1 MGVSPYGIPVFC
13 AITFTAVKK
22 LPLLPGIVSV
32 REGMSNFFNRISRP
46 MKKVLPLLA
55 LVALCTLFSNVLSAQ
70 SPKVSVQGT
79 LKTSTG
85 TAVDDGEYSVI
96 FKLYTQ
102 ADGGSAVW
110 TESADVELVGGVYS
124 HLLGSEEPINPTHFA
139 NTLFLGVT
147 VGGSEL
153 TPRTE
158 LTYSPYALSVNT
170 SVNTTNLTGPN
181 NGKTYY
187 DGTGKLFILTN
198 NTERFSID
206 NSGNVGIGSA
216 GSTFDLAIGDNDT
229 GIDNFGD
236 VGDGKLAFKAN
247 GEIHLSLNGFG
258 KTGIGNFD
266 NPAIRLAIGDH
277 DTGIESYGDGE
288 IGIKTQGDE
297 RMRFKPN
304 GRIGIGTNDP
314 RTSLH
319 VAGGTAALTADAN
332 YFKFTFGQNSPTQ
345 DGNNFGLVVAFFQG
359 DLVADGAI
367 VSGTSVNWSDA
378 RTKNIL
384 GRSNASKDLGIL
396 NTIRITDYQMIDRV
410 KDKQDYKKVIAQEVE
425 SVFPQAVMTST
436 RVIPNVYEQASIF
449 KFDNGMLTVTTTKA
463 HDFAAGNEIDL
474 VTPEGR
480 LSNIKV
486 TSVKDAHTFTVAAEK
501 APSNVFVYGKYVD
514 DFKSVDYDALSML
527 NISATQELYRQ
538 VQELQKENA
547 ALKAENGALRTQS
560 TGVESRLARLEAML
574 SGGAK
579 GSVVGEK

>member
-1 MGVSPYGIPVFC
+1 
-13 AITFTAVKK
+13 
-22 LPLLPGIVSV
+22 
-32 REGMSNFFNRISRP
+32 
-46 MKKVLPLLA
+46 MKKSVQILLLA
-55 LVALCTLFSNVLSAQ
+55 VCCGIFSTSMMAQ
-70 SPKVSVQGT
+70 NAKVSVQGT

-85 TAVDDGEYSVI
+85 TAVEDGQYAVI

-102 ADGGSAVW
+102 ADGGSALW
-110 TESADVELVGGVYS
+110 TETADVELVGGVYS
-124 HLLGSEEPINPTHFA
+124 HLLGSVNAINPTHFA

-206 NSGNVGIGSA
+206 NSGNVGIGSGGA
-216 GSTFDLAIGDNDT
+216 IYDLAIGDNDT

-236 VGDGKLAFKAN
+236 GKLSFRAN
-247 GEIHLSLNGFG
+247 GEAHMCFNGSG
-258 KTGIGNFD
+258 KTGIGNMN
-266 NPAIRLAIGDH
+266 NPALRLAIGDS

-288 IGIKTQGDE
+288 IGIVTNGSE
-297 RMRFKPN
+297 RMRIKP
-304 GRIGIGTNDP
+304 GGKIGIGTNDP
-314 RTSLH
+314 KASLH
-319 VAGGTAALTADAN
+319 VAGGGEDIASSNAN
-332 YFKFTFGQNSPTQ
+332 YFHYSFGQNSGTQ
-345 DGNNFGLVVAFFQG
+345 DGSFFPGVVAFFQG
-359 DLVADGAI
+359 GIAADGNIA
-367 VSGTSVNWSDA
+367 SAGNVNWSDA

-384 GRSNASKDLGIL
+384 GRSNASKDLDIL
-396 NTIRITDYQMIDRV
+396 NNIRITDYQMIDRV
-410 KDKQDYKKVIAQEVE
+410 QDKQDYKKVIAQEVE

-436 RVIPNVYEQASIF
+436 RIIPNVYEQASKIQ
-449 KFDNGMLTVTTTKA
+449 FDQGMLTVTTTKA

-486 TSVKDAHTFTVAAEK
+486 TSVKDAHTFTVATEK

-560 TGVESRLARLEAML
+560 AGVESRLARLEAML
-574 SGGAK
+574 NGAAK